1 MLPEVNCYVP
11 LDNRE
16 VTSSNLKYFACD
28 SKKATV
34 LDGPWSV
41 IHEKARKVR
50 ENAIVSLRKCND
62 DDDDDVLCLVWY
74 LPCTL

>member
-34 LDGPWSV
+34 LDGPWCKK
-41 IHEKARKVR
+41 HKRYERMR
-50 ENAIVSLRKCND
+50 
-62 DDDDDVLCLVWY
+62 
-74 LPCTL
+74 

>member
-41 IHEKARKVR
+41 IDVKSTKGTR
-50 ENAIVSLRKCND
+50 ECDSLPTKM
-62 DDDDDVLCLVWY
+62 
-74 LPCTL
+74 